1 MKNKGYLLIRQLQHK
16 GKCIFSVSEAQS
28 QLKIS
33 RASVMAILTRLRRD
47 NLIVTL
53 TNGLYAILEP
63 TEQNHGLRPLRILAP
78 FMKHLQTDYY
88 VGLLSAANHWGAAH
102 HKPQHLQ
109 VILPKRYF
117 LKRLGKLKIQ
127 FLLKKH
133 FSDIG
138 TLTAKAAFGYYK
150 ISSPELTALD
160 VISYENDCGGFS
172 NVCLVIRDLI
182 GDMDEKSLRACTK
195 NYAIMSSIQRLGY
208 MMEKYHAPKK
218 LTTSFKKWIQ
228 HQSPSLIPLYSK
240 GKRKGS
246 INKDWM
252 LIENTELEFEE

>member
-1 MKNKGYLLIRQLQHK
+1 MKNKGFLLIREFERQ
-16 GKCIFSVSEAQS
+16 GKRIFSVSDAMA

-47 NLIVTL
+47 KLIVTL

-63 TEQNHGLRPLRILAP
+63 TEQTHGLRPLRILAP

-102 HKPQHLQ
+102 HKPQTLQ

-117 LKRLGKLKIQ
+117 LKRLEKLKMR
-127 FLLKKH
+127 FFLKKY

-138 TLTAKAAFGYYK
+138 IQIVKASFGYTK

-160 VISYENDCGGFS
+160 IISYENDCGGFS
-172 NVCLVIRDLI
+172 NVCLVIRALI
-182 GDMDEKSLRACTK
+182 EEMNEKSLSTCYK
-195 NYAIMSSIQRLGY
+195 NYPIMSSIQRLGY
-208 MMEKYHAPKK
+208 MMEKYSAPKK
-218 LTTSFKKWIQ
+218 LMIPFKKWIRTQ
-228 HQSPSLIPLYSK
+228 NPSPIPLYSK
-240 GKRKGS
+240 EKRKGS
-246 INKDWM
+246 IHKDWM
-252 LIENTELEFEE
+252 ILENVQLEYEE

>member
-1 MKNKGYLLIRQLQHK
+1 MKNKGYLLLQQLQYR
-16 GKCIFSVSEAQS
+16 GKCIFNVSEAQS
-28 QLKIS
+28 LLKVS
-33 RASVMAILTRLRRD
+33 RASVMAILARLRAC

-78 FMKHLQTDYY
+78 FMKHLKTDYY

-109 VILPKRYF
+109 VMLPKRCF
-117 LKRLGKLKIQ
+117 LKRLGKLKMQ
-127 FLLKKH
+127 FLLKKY

-160 VISYENDCGGFS
+160 VISYQKDCGGFS

-182 GDMDEKSLRACTK
+182 GEMNEESLRICTQ
-195 NYAIMSSIQRLGY
+195 NYPIMSSIQRLGY

-218 LTTSFKKWIQ
+218 LTIPLKKRL
-228 HQSPSLIPLYSK
+228 QSQKPSLIPLYSG
-240 GKRKGS
+240 GKRKGA
-246 INKDWM
+246 IHKDWM
-252 LIENTELEFEE
+252 IIENTTLEFEE

>member
-1 MKNKGYLLIRQLQHK
+1 MKNKGYLLLQQLQHK
-16 GKCIFSVSEAQS
+16 GKSIFSVSEAQS
-28 QLKIS
+28 LLKVS
-33 RASVMAILTRLRRD
+33 QGSMMAILARLRRD

-63 TEQNHGLRPLRILAP
+63 TEQKHGLRPLRILAP

-117 LKRLGKLKIQ
+117 LKRLGKLKMQ

-133 FSDIG
+133 FSNIG
-138 TLTAKAAFGYYK
+138 TLTAKAAFGFYK

-160 VISYENDCGGFS
+160 VISYEKDCGGFN

-182 GDMDEKSLRACTK
+182 GEMNEESLSICAK
-195 NYAIMSSIQRLGY
+195 NYPIMSSVQRLGY

-218 LTTSFKKWIQ
+218 LTTSFKKWLRN
-228 HQSPSLIPLYSK
+228 QSPSLIPLYSS
-240 GKRKGS
+240 GKRKGA
-246 INKDWM
+246 IHKDWM
-252 LIENTELEFEE
+252 LIENTTLEVEE

>member
-1 MKNKGYLLIRQLQHK
+1 MKNKGYLFILELQHK
-16 GKCIFSVSEAQS
+16 GKRIFSVSEAQS

-47 NLIVTL
+47 NLIITL

-63 TEQNHGLRPLRILAP
+63 TEQNHGLRPL
-78 FMKHLQTDYY
+78 
-88 VGLLSAANHWGAAH
+88 AH

-117 LKRLGKLKIQ
+117 LKRLGKLKMQ
-127 FLLKKH
+127 FLLKRH

-138 TLTAKAAFGYYK
+138 TLTVKAAFGYYK

-182 GDMDEKSLRACTK
+182 GEMNEKSLRACTK

-208 MMEKYHAPKK
+208 MMEKVHAPKK
-218 LTTSFKKWIQ
+218 LMTPLKKWIQ
-228 HQSPSLIPLYSK
+228 HQSPSLIPLYSR